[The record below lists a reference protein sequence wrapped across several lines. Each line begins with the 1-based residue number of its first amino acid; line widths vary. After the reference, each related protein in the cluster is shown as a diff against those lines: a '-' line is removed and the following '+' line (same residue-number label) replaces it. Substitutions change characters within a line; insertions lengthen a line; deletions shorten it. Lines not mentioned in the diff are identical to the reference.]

1 MDVTFVTSNPDKV
14 VEVRRVF
21 REYDIQ
27 VRWSRRALPE
37 PQSDRLQDVV
47 AAKLATAAGPGRAVV
62 VEDSGLFLDGLR
74 GFPGVYSRYVYDTLG
89 LEGILELLQGK
100 PRRATFRTVAG
111 FRRGRTTRIAVGTV
125 QGTIAP
131 RRKGHNGFG
140 YDPNFVPRGSTRTFA
155 EMEGPEKDRYSHRG
169 RAIRALARKI
179 GSSEKE

>member
-1 MDVTFVTSNPDKV
+1 MAGTFVTSNPDKV

-21 REYDIQ
+21 REFDIR
-27 VRWSRRALPE
+27 VRWSRQALPE

-47 AAKLATAAGPGRAVV
+47 EAKLATAALPGRAVV
-62 VEDSGLFLDGLR
+62 VEDSGLFLDDVG
-74 GFPGVYSRYVYDTLG
+74 GFPGVYSRYVYDTVG
-89 LEGILELLQGK
+89 LDGILKLLRGK

-111 FRRGRTTRIAVGTV
+111 FRRGRATLIAVGTV

-140 YDPNFVPRGSTRTFA
+140 YDPIFIPRGSPRTFA

-179 GSSEKE
+179 GSFEKE